1 MSAITNKLEDARRAL
16 DDLKRKRKFKKAND
30 ARAEAVE
37 LQNALVTCRGKLE
50 VCKKDFNRTIRTEAR
65 SIAEGVSV
73 GADTTIQEQTMWD
86 AAIGYMMVKDAIYSL
101 KTISSFDSVSHAYEM
116 LGAAVNLMSERQRA
130 LPKLP
135 KITGTRS
142 RNVYG
147 YITSNAALEQKQQLL
162 DCFFE
167 ELKHTGNIEACLE
180 TAKSPAEISAA
191 RLNGLQ
197 GQSDNSRWND
207 VLGNAPAQPDL
218 SEPDDADLTSM
229 MDIHPPV

>member
-1 MSAITNKLEDARRAL
+1 MSIITNKLEDARRAL
-16 DDLKRKRKFKKAND
+16 DDLKRKRRFKKAND

-37 LQNALVTCRGKLE
+37 LQTALATCRGKLE

-65 SIAEGVSV
+65 SIAEGIAV

-101 KTISSFDSVSHAYEM
+101 KTISTFDSVTHAYEM
-116 LGAAVNLMSERQRA
+116 LGTAVDLMSERQRA

-135 KITGTRS
+135 KIKGLRS

-147 YITSNAALEQKQQLL
+147 YITSNSALEQKQQLL

-180 TAKSPAEISAA
+180 TARTPAEISAS
-191 RLNGLQ
+191 RMNGLRDQ
-197 GQSDNSRWND
+197 GDSNRWD
-207 VLGNAPAQPDL
+207 EVLGGGNQADLAEPSDMDL
-218 SEPDDADLTSM
+218 SAM